1 MGHRHQGILVEGELH
16 PIQFKQI
23 FVLPGQGVLGLGQD
37 IDQSRLIQLMQGD
50 DHRHTA
56 YKLGNQAEFQDV
68 VGLDLVEDLADILVL
83 LSLDVG
89 AEADGLLVQA
99 LFDDLF
105 TSSEVKDMVNRWL
118 LMTDLYK
125 GKPQRE
131 IAEDRKL
138 SLCKITRGS
147 KMLKKED
154 GFMHR
159 LLSSRYDDHLH
170 I

>member
-1 MGHRHQGILVEGELH
+1 MSTRTTAASSSSREREAKEA
-16 PIQFKQI
+16 FE
-23 FVLPGQGVLGLGQD
+23 D
-37 IDQSRLIQLMQGD
+37 IISVFCSVTERD
-50 DHRHTA
+50 DM
-56 YKLGNQAEFQDV
+56 K
-68 VGLDLVEDLADILVL
+68 
-83 LSLDVG
+83 
-89 AEADGLLVQA
+89 A

-105 TSSEVKDMVNRWL
+105 TESEMRDMVDRWL

-131 IAEDRKL
+131 IAEERRL

>member
-1 MGHRHQGILVEGELH
+1 MAVTVISMSSAKTRTAPDEARMKEASEA
-16 PIQFKQI
+16 FE
-23 FVLPGQGVLGLGQD
+23 D
-37 IDQSRLIQLMQGD
+37 IISVFCSTSEPD
-50 DHRHTA
+50 DM
-56 YKLGNQAEFQDV
+56 K
-68 VGLDLVEDLADILVL
+68 
-83 LSLDVG
+83 
-89 AEADGLLVQA
+89 A

-105 TSSEVKDMVNRWL
+105 TESEVKDMITRWL

-131 IAEDRKL
+131 IAEERKL

-147 KMLKKED
+147 RMLKKEG

-159 LLSSRYDDHLH
+159 LLSSRYDDHIH

>member
-1 MGHRHQGILVEGELH
+1 MSTRTAAASSSSREREAKEA
-16 PIQFKQI
+16 FE
-23 FVLPGQGVLGLGQD
+23 D
-37 IDQSRLIQLMQGD
+37 IISVFCSVTESD
-50 DHRHTA
+50 DM
-56 YKLGNQAEFQDV
+56 K
-68 VGLDLVEDLADILVL
+68 
-83 LSLDVG
+83 
-89 AEADGLLVQA
+89 A

-105 TSSEVKDMVNRWL
+105 TESEMRDMVDRWL

-131 IAEDRKL
+131 IAEERRL

>member
-1 MGHRHQGILVEGELH
+1 MSTRTAAASSSSREREAKEA
-16 PIQFKQI
+16 FE
-23 FVLPGQGVLGLGQD
+23 D
-37 IDQSRLIQLMQGD
+37 IISVFCSVTEND
-50 DHRHTA
+50 DM
-56 YKLGNQAEFQDV
+56 K
-68 VGLDLVEDLADILVL
+68 
-83 LSLDVG
+83 
-89 AEADGLLVQA
+89 A

-105 TSSEVKDMVNRWL
+105 TESEMRDMVDRWL

-131 IAEDRKL
+131 IAEERRL

>member
-1 MGHRHQGILVEGELH
+1 MSTKSAVIPSAAGEKEARDA
-16 PIQFKQI
+16 FE
-23 FVLPGQGVLGLGQD
+23 D
-37 IDQSRLIQLMQGD
+37 IISVFCSVSDKD
-50 DHRHTA
+50 DM
-56 YKLGNQAEFQDV
+56 K
-68 VGLDLVEDLADILVL
+68 
-83 LSLDVG
+83 
-89 AEADGLLVQA
+89 A

-105 TSSEVKDMVNRWL
+105 TESEVKDMITRWL

-131 IAEDRKL
+131 IAEKRKL

-147 KMLKKED
+147 RMLKKED

>member
-1 MGHRHQGILVEGELH
+1 MSTRTTAASSSSREREAKEALE
-16 PIQFKQI
+16 
-23 FVLPGQGVLGLGQD
+23 D
-37 IDQSRLIQLMQGD
+37 IISVFCSVTESD
-50 DHRHTA
+50 DM
-56 YKLGNQAEFQDV
+56 K
-68 VGLDLVEDLADILVL
+68 
-83 LSLDVG
+83 
-89 AEADGLLVQA
+89 A

-105 TSSEVKDMVNRWL
+105 TESEMRDMVDRWL

-131 IAEDRKL
+131 IAEERRL

>member
-1 MGHRHQGILVEGELH
+1 MSASRTKNAPDMEKEAKEA
-16 PIQFKQI
+16 FE
-23 FVLPGQGVLGLGQD
+23 D
-37 IDQSRLIQLMQGD
+37 IISVFCSI
-50 DHRHTA
+50 
-56 YKLGNQAEFQDV
+56 
-68 VGLDLVEDLADILVL
+68 AD
-83 LSLDVG
+83 
-89 AEADGLLVQA
+89 ADEMKA

-105 TSSEVKDMVNRWL
+105 TSSEMKDMVNRWL

-131 IAEDRKL
+131 IAEARKL

-159 LLSSRYDDHLH
+159 LLSSRYDDHIH

>member
-1 MGHRHQGILVEGELH
+1 MEKEAKEA
-16 PIQFKQI
+16 FE
-23 FVLPGQGVLGLGQD
+23 D
-37 IDQSRLIQLMQGD
+37 IISVFCSITD
-50 DHRHTA
+50 
-56 YKLGNQAEFQDV
+56 
-68 VGLDLVEDLADILVL
+68 AD
-83 LSLDVG
+83 
-89 AEADGLLVQA
+89 EMKA

-105 TSSEVKDMVNRWL
+105 TSSEMKDMVNRWL

-131 IAEDRKL
+131 IAEARKL

-159 LLSSRYDDHLH
+159 LLSSRYDDHIH